1 MPKRKSTFREYLE
14 ALLVAGV
21 FLGFTNTFVVKTF
34 YIPSSS
40 MEDTLLVGD
49 HLFVNRFI
57 FGSGAPRAGGAGSGD
72 DATGGVP
79 QRPVRRGDIVVFRSP
94 VEPTMDLIK
103 RAVAVPGDVVEL
115 RGKTLYVNGEP
126 VAESYAIHRDARVYP
141 DRPGIQETYRKR
153 DNFGPVTVPA
163 GHYFCLGDNRDNS
176 YDSRYWGFVPEE
188 LLAGRAVMIYWSYA
202 GPTSDGRWHGA
213 AAAVTRIART
223 LVTFPTRTRWDRTFQ
238 LIR

>member
-1 MPKRKSTFREYLE
+1 MRPVPKRKSTLREYLE

-57 FGSGAPRAGGAGSGD
+57 FGAGYRD
-72 DATGGVP
+72 DAATVP

-115 RGKTLYVNGEP
+115 RGKTL
-126 VAESYAIHRDARVYP
+126 
-141 DRPGIQETYRKR
+141 
-153 DNFGPVTVPA
+153 
-163 GHYFCLGDNRDNS
+163 
-176 YDSRYWGFVPEE
+176 
-188 LLAGRAVMIYWSYA
+188 
-202 GPTSDGRWHGA
+202 
-213 AAAVTRIART
+213 
-223 LVTFPTRTRWDRTFQ
+223 
-238 LIR
+238 